1 MQKNRITVVELNS
14 KNAFNIKWVTA
25 RQSVIAKAIVWA
37 CLHGI

>member
-1 MQKNRITVVELNS
+1 MQGNKITLVKLDSENE
-14 KNAFNIKWVTA
+14 FNIKWVTA